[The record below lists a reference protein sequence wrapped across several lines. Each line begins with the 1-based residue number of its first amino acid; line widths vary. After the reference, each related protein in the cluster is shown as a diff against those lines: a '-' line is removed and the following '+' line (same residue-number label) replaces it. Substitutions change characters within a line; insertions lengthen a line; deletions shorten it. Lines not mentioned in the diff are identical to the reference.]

1 MAARQCPSRISRKA
15 RAMNDSAASSTAPI
29 SHYDATRPA
38 VPPLW
43 VSYYHV
49 IYTAVFCLAGMIV
62 PLSLVRDMQP
72 LDFLMIPVTCV
83 LANVIEYVIHR
94 WPMHRRYPYAG
105 FMMDLHML
113 HHRYF
118 FEENYRI
125 DSFADFG
132 LIVFPPIVLN
142 ILAFGVCPGFFLA
155 AWWLIGWNAAL
166 LFFATVM
173 GYYLAMQLIHVATHA
188 RDDHWVL
195 DIPGIRYLWNHH
207 QIHHS
212 RRMMTKV
219 NFNFIIP
226 LTDLLVG
233 TATQEP
239 SSAETVG
246 SRS

>member
-1 MAARQCPSRISRKA
+1 MAASTIL
-15 RAMNDSAASSTAPI
+15 SAAQI
-29 SHYDATRPA
+29 SPHHEVRPA
-38 VPPLW
+38 TPPLW

-49 IYTAVFCLAGMIV
+49 IYTAIFCIVGMIV
-62 PLSLVRDMQP
+62 PLSLVRNFHV
-72 LDFLMIPVTCV
+72 LDLFAIPVTFV
-83 LANVIEYVIHR
+83 LANAIEYVIHR
-94 WPMHRRYPYAG
+94 WPMHRRYPYAE

-142 ILAFGVCPGFFLA
+142 ILALGICPGFFLA
-155 AWWLIGWNAAL
+155 AWWLLGWNAAL

-173 GYYLAMQLIHVATHA
+173 AYYLAMQIIHVATHV
-188 RDDHWVL
+188 REDHRVL
-195 DIPGIRYLWNHH
+195 NVPGIRYLWNHH
-207 QIHHS
+207 LIHHS
-212 RRMMTKV
+212 RHMMTEV

-233 TATQEP
+233 TATQERGTAA
-239 SSAETVG
+239 SAPGKHQTH
-246 SRS
+246 R